1 MIQPG
6 RALGTPEQQAVRA
19 WLRENNNSSQWEEV
33 RWFIVEKEKTR
44 WFPDEYQGPKVS
56 VVRLKY
62 RTQGLGGTVL
72 LDEYFAVLSGNVVE
86 NGSVSGVEQL
96 AELREKNDQ
105 LEKLMLKEQAE
116 GLEYLRTFRPPGLPK

>member
-1 MIQPG
+1 M
-6 RALGTPEQQAVRA
+6 
-19 WLRENNNSSQWEEV
+19 
-33 RWFIVEKEKTR
+33 
-44 WFPDEYQGPKVS
+44 
-56 VVRLKY
+56 
-62 RTQGLGGTVL
+62 L

-86 NGSVSGVEQL
+86 NGSVSGVERL